1 MSEQNYKGIWE
12 DVLNIIHE
20 EYKNNNQENF
30 FKLYFNMEYVKDTID
45 EITVSVPSDV
55 MLNHMTEKGSIKIVK
70 DKILEIT
77 GMDININ
84 FIPKTVIS
92 KNSSTDSK
100 QIKADENSEEA
111 EDKSDEIQEEKKSD
125 NSYNSILNNLISM
138 SENDKDSKAEEST
151 VHNSSEQKSSKKH
164 PNLEE
169 NYTFETFVP
178 GENSNFAYNISLG
191 ISKDP
196 GRNEHNPLILYGGS
210 GLGKTHLMQS
220 IGNYIYKSKNG
231 NVKIA
236 YLSAENFT
244 NEFIKS
250 FSDKTTE
257 KFKNKFR
264 NLDVLLLDDIHFLI
278 GKQSTQ
284 EELFHT
290 FDALRQKKSQ
300 MVFTCDRPIEE
311 LKGLE
316 ERLKTRFSWGI
327 DIDIT
332 PPNYETRKAIL
343 QKKLDI
349 MGKSIPE
356 DVLDYIAKNVQT
368 NVRDLEK
375 SLNKIIGYAE
385 YQPDKK
391 VTIEIARKELRD
403 TFSQPSNGFINIET
417 IQKVVADHYNIS
429 LSDIKSKKRNKKF
442 VIPRQIAIY
451 IARNLLEYSYP
462 ELGNEFGGRDHTTMM
477 HSYEKMEEQ
486 LKTDSS
492 FNQTIEILIREI
504 KEYRK

>member
-12 DVLNIIHE
+12 DVLNIISE
-20 EYKNNNQENF
+20 EYKQKNQENE
-30 FKLYFNMEYVKDTID
+30 FKIYFNMEYINDTID

-55 MLNHMTEKGSIKIVK
+55 MLNHMAEKGSLKTIKQ
-70 DKILEIT
+70 KISEIT

-92 KNSSTDSK
+92 KTTSIPSEQEKKSSNPPVKENKTKNSDYNSVLKNLISISEN
-100 QIKADENSEEA
+100 QENSEK
-111 EDKSDEIQEEKKSD
+111 EDNVQPKITD
-125 NSYNSILNNLISM
+125 SY
-138 SENDKDSKAEEST
+138 
-151 VHNSSEQKSSKKH
+151 QKQQKKH
-164 PNLEE
+164 PELEE
-169 NYTFETFVP
+169 NFTFETFVP
-178 GENSNFAYNISLG
+178 GENSSFAYNVSIG
-191 ISKDP
+191 VAKEP
-196 GRNEHNPLILYGGS
+196 GRKFNPLLIYGGS

-220 IGNYIYKSKNG
+220 IGNYIYKQTEGK
-231 NVKIA
+231 VKIA

-244 NEFIKS
+244 NEFIRS
-250 FSDKTTE
+250 FSDKKTE
-257 KFKNKFR
+257 QFKNKFR
-264 NLDVLLLDDIHFLI
+264 KLDVLLLDDIHFLI
-278 GKQSTQ
+278 GKTSTQ

-290 FDALRQKKSQ
+290 FEALHQKKAQ
-300 MVFTCDRPIEE
+300 MVFTCDRP
-311 LKGLE
+311 LE
-316 ERLKTRFSWGI
+316 EMKGIEDRLKTRLTTGI
-327 DIDIT
+327 CIDIT

-343 QKKLDI
+343 QKKLQLMKKDV
-349 MGKSIPE
+349 PE
-356 DVLDYIAKNVQT
+356 EVVDYIAKNVQT

-385 YQPDKK
+385 YQSDHK

-403 TFSQPSNGFINIET
+403 TFSQPSNGFISVET

-429 LSDIKSKKRNKKF
+429 LSDIKGKKRNKKF

-451 IARNLLEYSYP
+451 ITRNLLDYSYP
-462 ELGNEFGGRDHTTMM
+462 ELGNEFGGRDHTTML
-477 HSYEKMEEQ
+477 HSYEKMVDQ

>member
-20 EYKNNNQENF
+20 EYKQKNQENF
-30 FKLYFNMEYVKDTID
+30 FKIYFNMEYVSDTID

-55 MLNHMTEKGSIKIVK
+55 MLNHMEEKGSIQTVK
-70 DKILEIT
+70 DKIAEIT
-77 GMDININ
+77 GINLN
-84 FIPKTVIS
+84 VKFIPKNITSKLPASDSNLEEEKTEAIS
-92 KNSSTDSK
+92 KETPSVQTEP
-100 QIKADENSEEA
+100 QPENP
-111 EDKSDEIQEEKKSD
+111 
-125 NSYNSILNNLISM
+125 YTSILNNLISE
-138 SENDKDSKAEEST
+138 SEKESKIKEDS
-151 VHNSSEQKSSKKH
+151 SSAYSYLSDEKPVKKH
-164 PNLEE
+164 LLLDE
-169 NYTFETFVP
+169 NFTFETFVP
-178 GENSNFAYNISLG
+178 GENSNFAYNVSIG
-191 ISKDP
+191 VAKEP
-196 GRNEHNPLILYGGS
+196 GKKFNPLLIYGGS

-220 IGNYIYKSKNG
+220 IGNYIYKQKEG

-236 YLSAENFT
+236 CLSAENFT
-244 NEFIKS
+244 NEFFKS
-250 FSDKTTE
+250 LSDKKTDQ
-257 KFKNKFR
+257 FKNKFR
-264 NLDVLLLDDIHFLI
+264 KLDVLLLDDIHFLI
-278 GKQSTQ
+278 DKKGTQ

-290 FDALRQKKSQ
+290 FEALHQKKAQ
-300 MVFTCDRPIEE
+300 MVFTCDRPMEE
-311 LKGLE
+311 IKGIE
-316 ERLKTRFSWGI
+316 ERLKTRFTMGI
-327 DIDIT
+327 CIDIT

-343 QKKLDI
+343 QKKLEL

-385 YQPDKK
+385 YQPDQK
-391 VTIEIARKELRD
+391 VTIEIARKELKD

-451 IARNLLEYSYP
+451 IARNLLDYSYP
-462 ELGNEFGGRDHTTMM
+462 ELGNEFGGRDHTTIL

-486 LKTDSS
+486 LRTDSS
-492 FNQTIEILIREI
+492 FSQTIEILIREI

>member
-12 DVLNIIHE
+12 SVLNIIHE
-20 EYKNNNQENF
+20 EYKNKNQENL
-30 FKLYFNMEYVKDTID
+30 FKIYFNMEYINDTID

-55 MLNHMTEKGSIKIVK
+55 MLTHMEEKGSIKIVK
-70 DKILEIT
+70 DKISEIT
-77 GMDININ
+77 GIDINIK
-84 FIPKTVIS
+84 FIPKTVITKTS
-92 KNSSTDSK
+92 SAESNEIDTEENTESQTEIETQIEKQSVNSF
-100 QIKADENSEEA
+100 
-111 EDKSDEIQEEKKSD
+111 
-125 NSYNSILNNLISM
+125 NSILDNLISI
-138 SENDKDSKAEEST
+138 SESEKDNKSKE
-151 VHNSSEQKSSKKH
+151 SSEHLNNYSSETKSSKKH
-164 PNLEE
+164 PDLED

-178 GENSNFAYNISLG
+178 GENSSFAYNVSIG
-191 ISKDP
+191 VAKEP
-196 GRNEHNPLILYGGS
+196 GKKFNPLLIYGGS

-220 IGNYIYKSKNG
+220 IGNYIYKQKDG
-231 NVKIA
+231 KVKIA

-250 FSDKTTE
+250 FSDKKTE
-257 KFKNKFR
+257 QFKNKFR
-264 NLDVLLLDDIHFLI
+264 KLDVLLLDDIHFLI
-278 GKQSTQ
+278 NKQSTQ

-290 FDALRQKKSQ
+290 FEALHQKKAQ
-300 MVFTCDRPIEE
+300 MVFTCDRPLEE
-311 LKGLE
+311 IKGIE
-316 ERLKTRFSWGI
+316 ERLKTRFTMGI
-327 DIDIT
+327 GIDIT

-343 QKKLDI
+343 QKKLQL

-356 DVLDYIAKNVQT
+356 DVMDYIAKNVQT

-385 YQPDKK
+385 YQPDQK

-403 TFSQPSNGFINIET
+403 TFSQPANGFINIET

>member
-1 MSEQNYKGIWE
+1 MSEQNYKAIWE

-20 EYKNNNQENF
+20 DYKQKNQENL
-30 FKLYFNMEYVKDTID
+30 FKIYFNMEYVKDTID

-55 MLNHMTEKGSIKIVK
+55 MLNHMTEKGSIQTVK
-70 DKILEIT
+70 DKISEIT
-77 GMDININ
+77 GIDIKIN

-92 KNSSTDSK
+92 KSSQTEPAVEVKSEKPSELPSQSSSK
-100 QIKADENSEEA
+100 
-111 EDKSDEIQEEKKSD
+111 
-125 NSYNSILNNLISM
+125 NSYNSIIEDLITL
-138 SENDKDSKAEEST
+138 SESEKESSSEES
-151 VHNSSEQKSSKKH
+151 SSSASSSPAETKSSKKH
-164 PNLEE
+164 PELEE

-178 GENSNFAYNISLG
+178 GENSNFAYNVSIG
-191 ISKDP
+191 VAKEP
-196 GRNEHNPLILYGGS
+196 GKKFNPLLIYGGS

-220 IGNYIYKSKNG
+220 IGNYIYKQKEG
-231 NVKIA
+231 KVKIA

-244 NEFIKS
+244 SEFIKS
-250 FSDKTTE
+250 FSDKKTE
-257 KFKNKFR
+257 QFKNKFR
-264 NLDVLLLDDIHFLI
+264 KLDVLLLDDIHFLI
-278 GKQSTQ
+278 NKQSTQ

-290 FDALRQKKSQ
+290 FEALHQKKAQ
-300 MVFTCDRPIEE
+300 MVFTCDRPLEE
-311 LKGLE
+311 IKGIE
-316 ERLKTRFSWGI
+316 ERLKTRFTMGI
-327 DIDIT
+327 CIDIT

-343 QKKLDI
+343 QKKLI
-349 MGKSIPE
+349 LMGKSVPE

-385 YQPDKK
+385 FQPDQK
-391 VTIEIARKELRD
+391 VTIDIARKELRD

>member
-20 EYKNNNQENF
+20 EYKNNNQENL
-30 FKLYFNMEYVKDTID
+30 FKIYFNMEYVKDTID

-55 MLNHMTEKGSIKIVK
+55 MLNHMTEKGSIKTVK
-70 DKILEIT
+70 DKISEIT
-77 GMDININ
+77 GIDINIK
-84 FIPKTVIS
+84 FIPKAVIS
-92 KNSSTDSK
+92 KNSSADSK
-100 QIKADENSEEA
+100 QTKAEEKPEEA
-111 EDKSDEIQEEKKSD
+111 EAKSDEIQEDKKAD
-125 NSYNSILNNLISM
+125 NSYNTILSNLISM
-138 SENDKDSKAEEST
+138 SENEKEIKADENTPS
-151 VHNSSEQKSSKKH
+151 HSSEQKSSKKH
-164 PNLEE
+164 PNL
-169 NYTFETFVP
+169 V
-178 GENSNFAYNISLG
+178 
-191 ISKDP
+191 SKEP

-220 IGNYIYKSKNG
+220 IGNYIYKQKNG

-385 YQPDKK
+385 YQPDQK
-391 VTIEIARKELRD
+391 VTIEIARKELKD
-403 TFSQPSNGFINIET
+403 TFSQPANGFINIET

-451 IARNLLEYSYP
+451 IARNLLDYSYP
-462 ELGNEFGGRDHTTMM
+462 ELGNEFGGRDHTTIL

-486 LKTDSS
+486 LRTDSS
-492 FNQTIEILIREI
+492 FSQTIEILIREI